1 MTAKGNTLPRSY
13 QQGKE
18 YLEDVEPRL
27 QGCKPLL
34 SSKIYRAWKVHKET
48 NIYVEHKSETD
59 SNTKL
64 YSLVLVLV
72 ASLICVDTC

>member
-13 QQGKE
+13 RCSYQQGKG

-34 SSKIYRAWKVHKET
+34 SRRICGAWKGTQGNKY
-48 NIYVEHKSETD
+48 IYVEHKSETD
-59 SNTKL
+59 SNAEL
-64 YSLVLVLV
+64 
-72 ASLICVDTC
+72 